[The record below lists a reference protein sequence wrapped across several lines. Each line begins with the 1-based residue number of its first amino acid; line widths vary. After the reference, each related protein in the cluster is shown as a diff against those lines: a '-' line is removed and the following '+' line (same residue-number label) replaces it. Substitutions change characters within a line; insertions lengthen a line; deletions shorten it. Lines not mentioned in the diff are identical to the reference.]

1 MDGTDK
7 YAIVR
12 KIADGGMAEIFLAR
26 FEGRR
31 GFQKQVVLKR
41 IRSALIADP
50 QFRNMLIDE
59 AHIAMGLNHGN
70 IAQVLELGES
80 NGRYFLALE
89 LVDGW
94 SLSEVIKRA
103 RSVDLPLPVEL
114 ALYVV
119 VEVCRALSYAH
130 NQTVKGQPMGIVHR
144 DVSPQN
150 VLVSDQ
156 GEVKLTDF
164 GIAKAKT
171 KTEQTSI
178 GVVKGK
184 IAYMSPEQASGGE
197 LDHRSDLFSLG
208 ICLYSMATGKMPFEG
223 GAPMEVMVRIQ
234 AGDFT
239 PPDKVNKKI
248 GKELSQVIQKAMAL
262 KPGDRFQTADAM
274 LLAAERVLR
283 NEYPPTGRTEL
294 KAFLQELHERDGIPP
309 ISRAASPT
317 AETELSKDP
326 VEIGSSMQL
335 TTPSPR
341 RSGERPRPSAER
353 PRPSAERPRP
363 SRRRGGTRRTVLALV
378 GGVGLVLV
386 GFVLLST
393 EKHPPAPAETPPPAP
408 PPPVAK
414 AEPPPAPA
422 PATPVA
428 TPPAPPPEAQAEAP
442 ATPAPEV
449 TPEPATAAPATETT
463 PDAGL
468 AAEADED
475 EDHLLAETVPDAKD
489 VVIGEE
495 DGAPEEAPPAP
506 TPPAPPPALPAQNA
520 PPPPRPEPVKVA
532 VANPP
537 PKKPAPPPKPDPKAD
552 TVSVLITSQPAGAVV
567 KLKSRVFGKTPI
579 PLRFRTGITFE
590 LTFVKNGYTPT
601 AKRFLVTKKKDQKV
615 VAYLHPH
622 RRP

>member
-7 YAIVR
+7 YSIVR

-164 GIAKAKT
+164 GIAKARN
-171 KTEQTSI
+171 KTEQTGI

-184 IAYMSPEQASGGE
+184 IAYMSPEQASGAE

-208 ICLYSMATGKMPFEG
+208 ICLYSMAAGKMPFEG
-223 GAPMEVMVRIQ
+223 GTPMEVMVRIQ

-239 PPDKVNKKI
+239 PPEKVNKKI

-262 KPGDRFQTADAM
+262 KPGDRYQTADAM
-274 LLAAERVLR
+274 LLAVERVLR

-294 KAFLQELHERDGIPP
+294 KAFLGELHERDGVPP

-317 AETELSKDP
+317 AETEMSKDP

-341 RSGERPRPSAER
+341 RSAER
-353 PRPSAERPRP
+353 PRPSAEQVRP
-363 SRRRGGTRRTVLALV
+363 SRRRGGSRRTVLALV
-378 GGVGLVLV
+378 GGVGVVLLA
-386 GFVLLST
+386 FVLLSP
-393 EKHPPAPAETPPPAP
+393 EKRAPAPETPPPPEPAP
-408 PPPVAK
+408 QVTK
-414 AEPPPAPA
+414 AEPPPTPA
-422 PATPVA
+422 PALS
-428 TPPAPPPEAQAEAP
+428 
-442 ATPAPEV
+442 ATPAPAPPEPA
-449 TPEPATAAPATETT
+449 PEPATTPAPEPAAAAPEPEAT

-468 AAEADED
+468 AAAEADED
-475 EDHLLAETVPDAKD
+475 EEHLLAETVPDAKD
-489 VVIGEE
+489 VVIDEA
-495 DGAPEEAPPAP
+495 DGTPEEAPPAP
-506 TPPAPPPALPAQNA
+506 APQ
-520 PPPPRPEPVKVA
+520 PEPVKT
-532 VANPP
+532 PP
-537 PKKPAPPPKPDPKAD
+537 RKDPPRPAPKPDPKAD

-579 PLRFRTGITFE
+579 PLRFRTGIIFE

-615 VAYLHPH
+615 VAYLRPH